1 MVNKTPKNNEALCE
15 NSIVENVWD
24 NSVPVEKSSYL
35 HEDVEYINLDRF
47 KHDKRKLTML
57 DLFCGAGGF
66 AVGCSWAGFQSV
78 FGVDHL
84 KPAMNTWML
93 NHPNSIG
100 CLGNI
105 KKVDPLYVKR
115 LLEERGVEKIH
126 LITGGVPCQ
135 GFSLANRKHN
145 DFDERNFLFLEYM
158 RFVEVFKP
166 SYIIL
171 ENVSGMRSTAGGR
184 FENDIKKYMREL
196 GYEVT
201 VELKNAA
208 DYGVPQIRQ
217 RLLFVGVRIDSGLTI
232 PYAFPEGKYKKC
244 HRTVADAIS
253 DLPPLGNGETKT
265 KYEKG
270 PETEYQKLMRGF
282 GSIKAIKVTDT
293 LYNHVAPNHPAGTI
307 KKIAETEPG
316 QPMYKKFRQRIRLK
330 NDAPSPTQ
338 LAGGIRPQFQFGHP
352 VQARG
357 LSIRERARI
366 QSFPD
371 HYVFMGG
378 IVQERV
384 QTGNAVPPLLIYN
397 IALPIAK
404 DIRNSKGGK

>member
-158 RFVEVFKP
+158 RFVP
-166 SYIIL
+166 S
-171 ENVSGMRSTAGGR
+171 
-184 FENDIKKYMREL
+184 
-196 GYEVT
+196 
-201 VELKNAA
+201 
-208 DYGVPQIRQ
+208 
-217 RLLFVGVRIDSGLTI
+217 
-232 PYAFPEGKYKKC
+232 C
-244 HRTVADAIS
+244 
-253 DLPPLGNGETKT
+253 
-265 KYEKG
+265 
-270 PETEYQKLMRGF
+270 
-282 GSIKAIKVTDT
+282 
-293 LYNHVAPNHPAGTI
+293 
-307 KKIAETEPG
+307 
-316 QPMYKKFRQRIRLK
+316 
-330 NDAPSPTQ
+330 
-338 LAGGIRPQFQFGHP
+338 
-352 VQARG
+352 
-357 LSIRERARI
+357 
-366 QSFPD
+366 
-371 HYVFMGG
+371 
-378 IVQERV
+378 
-384 QTGNAVPPLLIYN
+384 
-397 IALPIAK
+397 
-404 DIRNSKGGK
+404 